1 MNDARI
7 TPADRPTSGAF
18 DLWVKRGWPI
28 WLLALTV
35 FVSDQ
40 ITKQLIVGWLRYGES
55 WPAEGFL
62 RFTHARN
69 TGAAFGIFQGQ
80 SIILSIVAIAAI
92 ALILWLYHT
101 TGGKSLLLR
110 LALAFQLG
118 GAFGNLLDRFM
129 YGYVV
134 DFVDVGPWPIF
145 NVADSS
151 ISVGIALLVAYVLF
165 GQPSDADS
173 HGSTVCATCAK
184 ARVARAASVTVPE
197 LR

>member
-1 MNDARI
+1 M
-7 TPADRPTSGAF
+7 PADRPTSGAF

-35 FVSDQ
+35 FVADQ

-151 ISVGIALLVAYVLF
+151 ISVGIALLVAYVVF
-165 GQPSDADS
+165 GQTSDADS
-173 HGSTVCATCAK
+173 QGSTVCATCNK
-184 ARVARAASVTVPE
+184 ARVARAAGVTLPE